1 MRLACP
7 NCDAQYEVP
16 DTAIPAGG
24 RDVQC
29 SNCGHFWY
37 QMPVRADGSF
47 DDDPVDDDLPAADSD
62 IETAEESIS
71 RALGQAEAAPEPAP
85 APAPAAAIPAA
96 PQTDDED
103 DAEDDATPLPV
114 PPAARPKS
122 LDDSLVALLKE
133 EAEREVEARKA
144 EARLAENRMPETQG
158 DLGLSAPDEAQDRA
172 RRLAALQG
180 EPETSALAQ
189 RPTARRDLLPD
200 VDAINSTLQSSTVE
214 ERNADAEIASLP
226 DLTAPRRGF
235 RSGFTLMMVLLVA
248 GVAAYLAAPQLKAQ
262 FPAAATAIDAYVNG
276 VNDWRQWLDGMMNRA
291 SSALS
296 DQTGT

>member
-47 DDDPVDDDLPAADSD
+47 DEDPADDGLPAGDSD
-62 IETAEESIS
+62 IETAEESIA
-71 RALGQAEAAPEPAP
+71 RALGQVETAPEPATA
-85 APAPAAAIPAA
+85 APIPAA
-96 PQTDDED
+96 SLTDDEE
-103 DAEDDATPLPV
+103 EDETTPLPV
-114 PPAARPKS
+114 PAAPRPKS

-144 EARLAENRMPETQG
+144 EARQAENRMPETQG

-180 EPETSALAQ
+180 EPEAAPVQQ

-200 VDAINSTLQSSTVE
+200 VDAINSTLQSSSIE
-214 ERNADAEIASLP
+214 ERNADAEVANLP

-235 RSGFTLMMVLLVA
+235 RSGFTLMMVVLVV
-248 GVAAYLAAPQLKAQ
+248 GIAAYLAAPQLKAQ
-262 FPAAATAIDAYVNG
+262 FPAAATAIDSYVNG
-276 VNDWRQWLDGMMNRA
+276 VNDWRQWLDRMMNQA

-296 DQTGT
+296 DQSGN